1 MEGFGFGRNVF
12 YTYRKR
18 KGDDNDDDDDIY
30 NLMDTNILEYY
41 GNLSALDSLPDEHL
55 K

>member
-12 YTYRKR
+12 YTCRKR
-18 KGDDNDDDDDIY
+18 KDDDNYDNIY
-30 NLMDTNILEYY
+30 NLMDINILEYY

>member
-12 YTYRKR
+12 YTCRKR
-18 KGDDNDDDDDIY
+18 KGDGNDDDDIY

-41 GNLSALDSLPDEHL
+41 RNLSALDSLSDEYL